1 MSQTIF
7 KALEIFLEQVRPF
20 VQKVI
25 EQTHPGSPWE
35 GEYFRVLNPDKQQ
48 AWNKAAHDN
57 GASGLLLVDYQNLD
71 TFAIKFKEE
80 LTQVF
85 GGRDKANKFISCIQ
99 ELKEVRNRCAHYQT
113 IDEDTEERFFSNL
126 KLVAKMMRL
135 NELYD
140 EIKRLKAPVV
150 TSDTQAVETIP
161 ASIEQVRVDQV
172 VTAPVEIKDT
182 GRPLVPWFNNVYPH
196 SDIRMGILDES
207 VFAANINDVVNGTG
221 PDVYVIPATFF
232 SKTFITAGLRDIAKR
247 VVDALNGEESENRV
261 ISLQTGFGG
270 GKTHTLI
277 SLYHIAK
284 AGKSIRQFSN
294 AILPEDKEPI
304 FDHANIA
311 VFTNNTCDVVTGH
324 QVENDLTIYT
334 IWGEIAYQLG
344 GRQAYKEV
352 AENDRKRIAPSSAI
366 IKPILE
372 KAAPSLILIDELADY
387 CVKASAQRVG
397 DSSLFEQTNS
407 FMQTLTE
414 VVAAVPRTVLIA
426 TLPASATE
434 VANSAIGQQ
443 ILDSLETR
451 IVRIGTSI
459 KPVDDEEI
467 FEVVRRRLF
476 ESFIDVEAID
486 TVAERYRKMYDNRR
500 NDLPANSATSAYATK
515 IRKSYPFHPELIDI
529 FRLRWGNDSR
539 FQRTRGVLRLLASI
553 VQSLWKQRSSLPSNM
568 ALIHPADVQLD
579 KLPTLTGVITNL
591 AGPQWDTVMQADVY
605 GTSSNAYKIDNANLE
620 SELFKFRITQGIAT
634 TILMSSIGNT
644 AHRGLSL
651 KELKF
656 RMLRPASFQH
666 MNVDD
671 AINKFEQEA
680 HYLYSSTYG
689 EKSYW
694 FQSKPNVNILLNQA
708 KSEITKDDI
717 VAEILNRLNAS
728 KSFISSLNVLIA
740 PTSDVPE
747 QKRLTMIVL
756 PPSLAVPVADQIP
769 NSVKRYIENIA
780 FTRGNSD
787 RVYRNTIFYLS
798 ATERGMSILE
808 SRLRDFL
815 ACRKI
820 LSEYAGQLDSDQR
833 RDVQQR
839 QTTFDNQAKEALI
852 HSYTVVIR
860 CGKKNGFESF
870 EVGNFASDM
879 STQISSNIINAMKEE
894 EFLVDSLGQA
904 LLSKH
909 NLLPEVN
916 RPIKVFDLYEAF
928 LRFDDKPM
936 ISSDQAVLNTVR
948 KHCVDGTINLAVGTP
963 PNFTKIFVGSNLPP
977 LLSVDQQAEYW
988 MVDESVRPSTPSST
1002 GRNGGATAGGSGN
1015 GNGSSSGASSSG
1027 NGDDSAT
1034 SDSATTYKKVTISG
1048 DIPMENWAQLFPSFV
1063 QILSKNKLQ
1072 ISVKF
1077 IAKTTDL
1084 SPLTSTSQLYK
1095 SIKES
1100 ASQLGLDLEVEE

>member
-7 KALEIFLEQVRPF
+7 KALEIFLDQVRPF
-20 VQKVI
+20 VQRVI

-35 GEYFRVLNPDKQQ
+35 GEYYRVLTLDKQQ
-48 AWNKAAHDN
+48 SWNKASREN
-57 GASGLLLVDYQNLD
+57 GASGLSLVDYQNLD

-126 KLVAKMMRL
+126 KLAAKTMGL

-140 EIKRLKAPVV
+140 EIKRLKAP
-150 TSDTQAVETIP
+150 TESTDSPEEESIP
-161 ASIEQVRVDQV
+161 ASIEQVRVEPM
-172 VTAPVEIKDT
+172 VTATVEVKDT
-182 GRPLVPWFNNVYPH
+182 GRTMVPWFENVFPH
-196 SDIRMGILDES
+196 SDIRNGILDES
-207 VFAANINDVVNGTG
+207 VFAANINDVVNGIG
-221 PDVYVIPATFF
+221 PDVYIIPATFF
-232 SKTFITAGLRDIAKR
+232 LKTFITAGLRDIAKR
-247 VVDALNGEESENRV
+247 VVEALNGEESENRV

-284 AGKSIRQFSN
+284 AGKGIRQFST
-294 AILPEDKEPI
+294 AILPEGKEPT
-304 FDHANIA
+304 FNHANIA

-324 QVENDLTIYT
+324 KVEDDLTIYT
-334 IWGEIAYQLG
+334 LWGEIAYQLG
-344 GRQAYKEV
+344 GRAAYNEV
-352 AENDRKRIAPSSAI
+352 AENDRHRIAPASSI

-451 IVRIGTSI
+451 IVRVGTSI

-476 ESFIDVEAID
+476 EKFNDVDGIDI
-486 TVAERYRKMYDNRR
+486 VAERYRKMYDNRR
-500 NDLPANSATSAYATK
+500 NDLPANSATSAYAAK

-568 ALIHPADVQLD
+568 ALIHPSDVQLD

-591 AGPQWDTVMQADVY
+591 SGPQWDSVMQADVY
-605 GTSSNAYKIDNANLE
+605 GTSSNAYKIDNANHE

-656 RMLRPASFQH
+656 RMLRPAAFQH

-671 AINKFEQEA
+671 AINKFEQVA

-708 KSEITKDDI
+708 KSEISKDEI
-717 VAEILNRLNAS
+717 VAEVLNRLNAS

-740 PTSDVPE
+740 PSSDVPE
-747 QKRLTMIVL
+747 QKRLTMVIL
-756 PPSLAVPVADQIP
+756 PPDKTVPVAGEMP
-769 NSVKRYIENIA
+769 NTVKRYIEDIA

-798 ATERGMSILE
+798 ATERGMSVLE
-808 SRLRDFL
+808 SRLRDYL

-820 LSEYAGQLDSDQR
+820 LSEYAGQLDTEQR
-833 RDVQQR
+833 RDIQQR
-839 QTTFDNQAKEALI
+839 QSTFETQAKEALI
-852 HSYTVVIR
+852 HAYTVVIR
-860 CGKKNGFESF
+860 CSKMGGFDAF
-870 EVGNFASDM
+870 EVGNFASDI
-879 STQISSNIINAMKEE
+879 STQIFSNIINAMKDE
-894 EFLVDSLGQA
+894 EFLVDSLGRA

-909 NLLPEVN
+909 NLLPEVD
-916 RPIKVFDLYEAF
+916 RPIKVYDLYEAF

-936 ISSDQAVLNTVR
+936 ISSEQAILTTVR
-948 KHCVDGTINLAVGTP
+948 KHCSDGTINVAVGTA
-963 PNFTKIFVGSNLPP
+963 PNFAKIFTGSNLPM
-977 LLSVDQQAEYW
+977 LSVNQQDEYW
-988 MVDESVRPSTPSST
+988 MVDESVRPTPPGGDGGNGSGAGSGDGGNGAGSS
-1002 GRNGGATAGGSGN
+1002 GSGDGGNGGSGA
-1015 GNGSSSGASSSG
+1015 G
-1027 NGDDSAT
+1027 
-1034 SDSATTYKKVTISG
+1034 SATTYKKVTISG
-1048 DIPMENWAQLFPSFV
+1048 DIPMENWSQLFPSFV
-1063 QILSKNKLQ
+1063 QILTKNKLQ

-1077 IAKTTDL
+1077 TAKSTDL
-1084 SPLTSTSQLYK
+1084 SPLTSSSQLFK

-1100 ASQLGLDLEVEE
+1100 ASQLGLELDAEE